1 VIVVD
6 DRPDSCEGMTGPH
19 RKLERLVVSLKRGNA
34 SGGKG
39 GHEKRLDAHIVNYAD
54 DFVIC
59 CKRGVAGKAMT
70 QMRAMM
76 EELKLTVNEK
86 KTRQCSVPSE
96 TLPFLG
102 FTFSRRVS
110 WESGKAYLAP
120 APARKKILG
129 VCDKISEETSRRTVS
144 RSEADQVNRHN
155 PILMGWGSYF
165 QIGYVTGAWQVHVRF
180 DERGVETAARVC
192 G

>member
-1 VIVVD
+1 
-6 DRPDSCEGMTGPH
+6 
-19 RKLERLVVSLKRGNA
+19 
-34 SGGKG
+34 
-39 GHEKRLDAHIVNYAD
+39 
-54 DFVIC
+54 
-59 CKRGVAGKAMT
+59 
-70 QMRAMM
+70 MREMM

-155 PILMGWGSYF
+155 PILMGWGNYF